1 LRFQGRKIIK
11 TQLTYI
17 VLKMYKNI
25 FHGLYF
31 FKKSCFLF
39 LATEQAPKFIREIK
53 EVRLKEGMRGR
64 FEAVF
69 AGNPKPEITW
79 YFQGKQLENSK
90 NVQIK
95 VIPNR
100 NIIGAGGLY
109 CHDYLMN

>member
-1 LRFQGRKIIK
+1 MIEIPDKVAISREKNNK
-11 TQLTYI
+11 NTANV

-25 FHGLYF
+25 FHGVYF

-95 VIPNR
+95 VHNSKT
-100 NIIGAGGLY
+100 
-109 CHDYLMN
+109 